1 MNGHAVPESF
11 LARKNNKAIVITKFE
26 GDIIRLKELY
36 THGYY
41 SLETETTSTV
51 FV

>member
-11 LARKNNKAIVITKFE
+11 LARKNSKAIVITKFE

-36 THGYY
+36 THMDII
-41 SLETETTSTV
+41 V
-51 FV
+51 FVE